1 MGYSLQQPDEA
12 RYTRLVNRKRKYE
25 EDNEDDENSDA
36 VDDAESQID
45 YKQTVDVECQTDK
58 ELEELTILQR
68 KEFLQL
74 KKEHQELQQSYLLQ
88 SKMILTEDLLK
99 ENDDILKF
107 YTGLP
112 EWHIFS
118 AFYDLIAPYLPE
130 KRKLTK
136 FSRIL
141 MFLMKLRLNVFD
153 DDIGFRFGVHA
164 STVSRNFHRVLD
176 VAAAKTAFLIQW
188 PDRDILRLTMPVAFR
203 KFFKKCCVIID
214 CTEIFI
220 ERPSDLLARAQVW
233 SNYKHHST
241 LKVLIGITPQG
252 TVSFVSPCAG
262 GRMSDKEI
270 TEQSGILKHLL
281 PG

>member
-1 MGYSLQQPDEA
+1 
-12 RYTRLVNRKRKYE
+12 
-25 EDNEDDENSDA
+25 
-36 VDDAESQID
+36 
-45 YKQTVDVECQTDK
+45 
-58 ELEELTILQR
+58 
-68 KEFLQL
+68 
-74 KKEHQELQQSYLLQ
+74 
-88 SKMILTEDLLK
+88 MIVREKIIADCLF
-99 ENDDILKF
+99 NI
-107 YTGLP
+107 GLP
-112 EWHIFS
+112 ERHIFS

-153 DDIGFRFGVHA
+153 DDIGFKFGVHA

-188 PDRDILRLTMPVAFR
+188 PDRDILWLTMPVAFR

-262 GRMSDKEI
+262 ERMSDKEI
-270 TEQSGILKHLL
+270 TEQSGILRHLL